1 MKVREE
7 ALENNKKVSVIGLIQ
22 DELQR
27 QIKELNLKLLE
38 DFD

>member
-7 ALENNKKVSVIGLIQ
+7 ALENNKKVSVIELIQ